1 MLVVSLLLVRVSEP
15 SKNAPRLEMSKN
27 PPKFDLTRLP
37 KFEVPRPADWARA
50 MLHTLETIQPHRP
63 ARRHWSDSI
72 RLPMLII
79 SVSALIARLTKPK
92 EASGDWLLR
101 WACRIIYACT
111 VINPFFSVL
120 ADDYTFIHDAA
131 SSYVIERKRK
141 RSSFTVNQ
149 EEAFRRTLIGFGKIR
164 PRRLFALGATLR
176 GIQLHSPLVRIWDPP
191 CQFGTGLNMLALF
204 DGIAWPAVF
213 TLGWAISEKWWQI
226 GRGAVVGASHPR
238 GARGRTTGSAA
249 HDGAVSTST
258 TATAAANTTAAA
270 AAATAAATAAVGARM
285 SAVLSAGGPKALHLG
300 THLADDLARRRRLL
314 LEARRLG
321 TQLRI
326 LRLEG
331 RRRTESRPRARAASH
346 AASRHTAARAADHGG
361 EGHARDGD
369 GRGQRVVIKVL
380 LTTLVY

>member
-15 SKNAPRLEMSKN
+15 SKNAPQLEMSKN

-258 TATAAANTTAAA
+258 TATAAANTTAAT
-270 AAATAAATAAVGARM
+270 AAATAAATKRTGPSPPRASPRPRSAQDDASNRPFEIRLP
-285 SAVLSAGGPKALHLG
+285 SAVPGVTRPGLHLHFHVPAVHVSAMVA
-300 THLADDLARRRRLL
+300 TLL
-314 LEARRLG
+314 LATHRWPWVL
-321 TQLRI
+321 TDALLCSSFQWI
-326 LRLEG
+326 
-331 RRRTESRPRARAASH
+331 PRVEPPEPAN
-346 AASRHTAARAADHGG
+346 
-361 EGHARDGD
+361 
-369 GRGQRVVIKVL
+369 
-380 LTTLVY
+380 